1 MFYGIIKDGEWA
13 RCILTDGGRVWESW
27 AFRNCLNEER
37 EKGMVELESEIT
49 GWRFDWREL
58 RGG

>member
-1 MFYGIIKDGEWA
+1 MGALY
-13 RCILTDGGRVWESW
+13 LTDGGRVWESW

-37 EKGMVELESEIT
+37 EGMVELESEIT